1 MFLPMMG
8 FFMMLIVIGGLGSLV
23 VTANTNIGHKA
34 PLPFAMLFAGLG
46 FYLIF
51 FLALL
56 VEVYISPSVG
66 GFIGLLIAPT
76 VGGVGGGILGYC
88 LGLRRMRRYSKMVS
102 SDG

>member
-8 FFMMLIVIGGLGSLV
+8 FFMMLIVFGGLGSLV
-23 VTANTNIGHKA
+23 VTADTNSAHKA
-34 PLPFAMLFAGLG
+34 PVPFAMLFAGLG

-56 VEVYISPSVG
+56 VEVYISPSLG
-66 GFIGLLIAPT
+66 GFIGLLIAPI

-88 LGLRRMRRYSKMVS
+88 LGLRRRRRYSATVS